1 MHLVAWLLVLEA
13 LGLAMFVIARPLFRD
28 LPDAGVGASKLL
40 ALALLTFGMFVWSAW
55 LGRPAGRSIA
65 VSLLVVLLLA
75 GIYVGWRTWAGLV
88 AIWRD
93 RRGVLIAAELT
104 GVGMFAIATLLRAAN
119 PDLWHPDRGGEKP
132 FELALLTT
140 VLRSRTFPVYDP
152 WFAGGVLNYHFG
164 GWYLLSVPARA
175 LRTPPPVMM
184 NIGVGVIASCTAGA
198 LFSLGAA
205 AIDGPPRRRRASLCR
220 TGPWWLRA
228 SSRRS
233 ARSCSSSVAVL
244 RPLRLAVTGSGLPVD
259 WWGLS
264 RVVPDSVVITE
275 FPGWSLLFGDLHPHL
290 MGIGVLALTAT
301 ICVALHAALV
311 AGSGRRWLGLA
322 ALVGMMLGFVA

>member
-13 LGLAMFVIARPLFRD
+13 LGLAMFVIARPLLRD

-132 FELALLTT
+132 FELALLTA

-175 LRTPPPVMM
+175 PRTPPPVMM
-184 NIGVGVIASCTAGA
+184 NIGVGVIASCAAGA

-205 AIDGPPRRRRASLCR
+205 AIDGPPRRRRTTPLSN
-220 TGPWWLRA
+220 GPVVAAGVVAAVGTLLL
-228 SSRRS
+228 
-233 ARSCSSSVAVL
+233 SSVAVL

-311 AGSGRRWLGLA
+311 AGS
-322 ALVGMMLGFVA
+322 VGAGSGSPRSWA